1 MVRSKLSRWT
11 LVAAAFVSWG
21 SLAAL
26 APSASL
32 AAGPEFTLEPTAPTY
47 ARAGEAVNIGID
59 VLNTGDARSHGP
71 TIISDTVGPGLSTP
85 AESLSVTFFESSV
98 THPATSEEERGPINC
113 ETTGPTFTCTIAQ
126 ALPPGGQM
134 MLRMSAKLA
143 NSASGVLTNQIA
155 VRADD
160 VPNAVTQQEITVG
173 EPGPFAID
181 ALNATLLDDER
192 NPVLQAGSVPAEF
205 TTNLDFATTSS
216 EFLGLEPETVAVQ
229 HFKNVTVHLPAGL
242 IGDPTAAATCTA
254 QQLAEIFAG
263 HEFENTPACPP
274 ESQVGVVHIN
284 IAGDLDPLVGLYNMV
299 PPPGAATE
307 LGFQFSGTVITLDAY
322 VRPGDHGIDIVSRDT
337 STTLP
342 ITGVSVTT
350 WGDPASHSHD
360 RLRGECLSS
369 GMLGGTGRECPS
381 NAPERAFLRLPT
393 SCSGEGIP
401 FGAESNSYEHRE
413 TFASIGSVGPVLSGC
428 GRVPF
433 SPTIFV
439 QPTGTAANS
448 PTGVAVQ
455 LSLPQNQNPDGLAEG
470 DLKKAVVR
478 LPEGMA
484 LNPSA
489 ADGLVA
495 CSDAQ
500 LNLGSGTPAECPEAS
515 KVGTVELHTPLLENP
530 IDGSIFLRSQNSSD
544 SASGEMFRLVIELR
558 DDRHGIDIKLPG
570 QVAADPA
577 TGRLT
582 STFDDA
588 PQLPFSDIT
597 LHFKSGARA
606 PLVTPATCAAQTTEA
621 ELYSW
626 AQPDVPVRS
635 TSSFQLTSGPEGKAC
650 PPPAPFAPGF
660 NAGVS
665 SVQAGAFTPFL
676 TTFTRS
682 DADQS
687 MQRVSVKLPPG
698 LSGSLASV
706 ALCGE
711 AQANAGT
718 CGQASEIGTVTAGA
732 GAGPTP
738 FYVTGG
744 KVFITGPYEGA
755 PFGLSVVVPAK
766 AGPFDLGTVIVR
778 AKVEVDPHTAQ
789 LTVTTDPLPQVVD
802 GVPVNL
808 RLVNVTIN
816 RPGFTFNPTSCNAMS
831 ITGSMTGGQGATA
844 ALSNHFQVTN
854 CGALAFKPK
863 FAAST
868 SGKTSKANGASL
880 SVKLTY
886 PNTPQG
892 TEANIAKVKVDLPK
906 QLPSRLTTL
915 QKACLAATFEANPA
929 SCPAAS
935 VVGHAKAI
943 TPILPVPLEGP
954 AYFVSHGGEA
964 FPSLVVVLQ
973 GYGVTVDLVGTTFI
987 SKQGITSST
996 FKAVPDVPVGSFE
1009 LTLPEGKYS
1018 ALAANGNLCNSK
1030 LAMPTAFLAQNG
1042 TEIHESTPI
1051 AITGCTKAKP
1061 PTRAQKLA
1069 KALKACKHKPK
1080 TQRAACQQ
1088 QAHKQYGAVKNAKK
1102 GIEKR

>member
-1 MVRSKLSRWT
+1 MSISKSRGLAC
-11 LVAAAFVSWG
+11 LVAVVAALGGIAVLAPG
-21 SLAAL
+21 VSLAL
-26 APSASL
+26 
-32 AAGPEFTLEPTAPTY
+32 GPEFSLEVNVPDY
-47 ARAGEAVNIGID
+47 AQAGENIPVTIMIE
-59 VLNTGDARSHGP
+59 NTGTQRSQAP
-71 TIISDTVGPGLSTP
+71 IVISDTVGPGLGELGPGAFSFIVT
-85 AESLSVTFFESSV
+85 SVFFPEV
-98 THPATSEEERGPINC
+98 SEEGEHPESC
-113 ETTGPTFTCTIAQ
+113 KTTGPTLTCNVPE
-126 ALPPGGQM
+126 ALPPGGR
-134 MLRMSAKLA
+134 LLLLGNAKIA
-143 NSASGVLTNQIA
+143 GGASGVVTNR
-155 VRADD
+155 VF
-160 VPNAVTQQEITVG
+160 VTGGSVSPVSDEEQVTIG
-173 EPGPFAID
+173 EPGPFSIN
-181 ALNATLLDDER
+181 ALQATFLDDEKA
-192 NPVLQAGSVPAEF
+192 PVTQASAVPAEF
-205 TTNLDFATTSS
+205 TTKLHFTSKNGLFARETPLDGSA
-216 EFLGLEPETVAVQ
+216 E
-229 HFKNVTVHLPAGL
+229 HFKDVTVHLPAGL
-242 IGDPTAAATCTA
+242 IGNPTAAPTCTA
-254 QQLAEIFAG
+254 DQLGELDPSG
-263 HEFENTPACPP
+263 TELPNSCPVA
-274 ESQVGVVHIN
+274 SQVGVVHLGIPGYWPVV
-284 IAGDLDPLVGLYNMV
+284 ALYNMV
-299 PPPGAATE
+299 APPGAATE
-307 LGFQFSGTVITLDAY
+307 LGFEFLGTIVTLDAY
-322 VRPGDHGIDIVSRDT
+322 VRPGDHGIDIVSRQT

-342 ITGVSVTT
+342 INEVAVTA
-350 WGDPASHSHD
+350 WGDPASPVHD
-360 RLRGECLSS
+360 RLRGECL
-369 GMLGGTGRECPS
+369 GQLGANGKQCPS
-381 NAPERAFLRLPT
+381 DAPERAFLRLPT

-1088 QAHKQYGAVKNAKK
+1088 QAHKQYGAVKKK
-1102 GIEKR
+1102 TKKKLG